1 MSSDLNACE
10 LEPSNSIVVS
20 HQSEL
25 ASFKDNSQNDVETH
39 FVSVQ
44 NRNLEERDLNNT
56 G

>member
-10 LEPSNSIVVS
+10 LEPSNSIVIS
-20 HQSEL
+20 NQSEL
-25 ASFKDNSQNDVETH
+25 ESSKNNAQNDVETH

-44 NRNLEERDLNNT
+44 TRNLEERDTNNT